1 MTSRSPVKH
10 RTIQDPT
17 TKMKRIQLLAGMLLA
32 VVSLWAQ
39 DDPVVMT
46 INGVAVPRSEFE
58 YSFNKNNGEGV
69 VDKKSV
75 EEYVDLFVN
84 YKLKVAAALDAK
96 LDTLSSFKQEYEMY
110 RDQQVRPTLVTD
122 ADVEAD
128 ARRLY
133 QRLKDNIGPRGLVR
147 PAHILLKLSTQATPD
162 EQQQVKTRIDSVY
175 HALMAGASFEEM
187 AKKLSDDVASGENG
201 GLLPWIAP
209 NQTFKEFEDVA
220 YSLEKGQMSRPFLS
234 PVGYH
239 VVLMKD
245 RKQLEPFDSLK
256 VDFVNTLERQGI
268 REAIASS
275 RIKHMVNAS
284 DGQLTADEIMRMR
297 SDSLAAVD
305 SDMKYLF
312 KEYHDG
318 LLLYEISSREVWDKA
333 TADEGAL
340 SRYFEAHRKD
350 YAWDQPRFKGI
361 AYHVKDK
368 KDVKAVKNCVKKLP
382 FNQWTEALRT
392 TFNPDSIIRIRV
404 EKGIFKAG
412 DNATVDRMI
421 FKVSNAAKA
430 DEANKDYPIDA
441 VYGKKLKKYPDD
453 YTDVRNQVVEDYQ
466 DQLEKEW
473 VATLRQRYPVT
484 IDESVLKTINQH
496 P

>member
-1 MTSRSPVKH
+1 
-10 RTIQDPT
+10 
-17 TKMKRIQLLAGMLLA
+17 MKRLIIAAFSA
-32 VVSLWAQ
+32 VVPFVAILAQ
-39 DDPVVMT
+39 SNDPVVMT
-46 INGVAVPRSEFE
+46 IAGVDVPRSEFE
-58 YSFNKNNGEGV
+58 YSYNKNNGQDV

-96 LDTLSSFKQEYEMY
+96 LDTLTSFKEEYAMY

-128 ARRLY
+128 AQRLY
-133 QRLKDNIGPRGLVR
+133 QRIKENIGERGVIR
-147 PAHILLKLSTQATPD
+147 PAHILLKLSTQATPE
-162 EQQQVKTRIDSVY
+162 EQQQVKNRIDSVY
-175 HALMAGASFEEM
+175 QALTAGAKFEEL
-187 AKKLSDDVASGENG
+187 AKKLSEDVASGEDG
-201 GLLPWIAP
+201 GLLPWIGP
-209 NQTFKEFEDVA
+209 NQTFKEFEDMA
-220 YSLEKGQMSRPFLS
+220 YSLQKGQMSRPFLS

-239 VVLMKD
+239 IILMKD
-245 RKQLEPFDSLK
+245 RKQLEPYDSLRA
-256 VDFVNTLERQGI
+256 DFVTALERQGI

-275 RIKHMVNAS
+275 RIKHMVSAS
-284 DGQLTADEIMRMR
+284 DGQLTSEAIMQAR

-333 TADEGAL
+333 TADEAAL
-340 SRYFEAHRKD
+340 QRYFEAHKKD
-350 YAWDQPRFKGI
+350 YVWDQPRYKGI

-368 KDVKAVKNCVKKLP
+368 KDVKAVKNCVKNLP
-382 FNQWTEALRT
+382 FDQWAEALRS

-412 DNATVDRMI
+412 DNATVDRMV
-421 FKVSNAAKA
+421 FKISNPVVSN
-430 DEANKDYPIDA
+430 DTNKDYPIDA

-466 DQLEKEW
+466 DMLEKEW
-473 VATLRQRYPVT
+473 VASLRQRYPV
-484 IDESVLKTINQH
+484 IINESVLKTINQH